1 LAGDD
6 ARTATPPDPRLP
18 RRGLTGCRQLDPSH
32 RRFLDL
38 FARSGSP
45 ASLGPGLTTASGAKM
60 SFGGMLPW
68 SAVCA
73 MTGEST
79 AKNDCIREC
88 EQGWQLINLGRK
100 SERTVR
106 TESY

>member
-1 LAGDD
+1 
-6 ARTATPPDPRLP
+6 
-18 RRGLTGCRQLDPSH
+18 
-32 RRFLDL
+32 
-38 FARSGSP
+38 
-45 ASLGPGLTTASGAKM
+45 M